1 MRQDFGSLAASAGS
15 VPAGMSH
22 LASSVKTP
30 KAVEIGMRGGVLEV
44 PSAAPVICLWAF
56 ILAYIWTNRMGF
68 FIRPT
73 GPCQSIPVTS
83 FPASSSNF
91 PGTLPIHTVR
101 RTYAAPA
108 SGEVA
113 DSNWEHEV
121 KFDGYR
127 ALGIKSGGHV
137 ADISEQ
143 E

>member
-91 PGTLPIHTVR
+91 PGTLPIHTEVR
-101 RTYAAPA
+101 TIDQLRRIC
-108 SGEVA
+108 GELCREWWHIESA
-113 DSNWEHEV
+113 GNHEM
-121 KFDGYR
+121 
-127 ALGIKSGGHV
+127 L
-137 ADISEQ
+137 
-143 E
+143 